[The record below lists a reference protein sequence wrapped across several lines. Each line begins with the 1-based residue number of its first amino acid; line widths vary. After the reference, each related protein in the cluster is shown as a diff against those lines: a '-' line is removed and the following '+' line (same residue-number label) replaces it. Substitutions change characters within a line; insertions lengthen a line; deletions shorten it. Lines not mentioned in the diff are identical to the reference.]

1 MYLGHIVEL
10 VESEELYKNPLH
22 PYTQALLTAIP
33 RPNPEIA
40 KKRNRIIL
48 KGEIPSPVNPPSGCK
63 FRTRCP
69 YAKDICA
76 KEVPSSKITETVIM

>member
-48 KGEIPSPVNPPSGCK
+48 KGEI
-63 FRTRCP
+63 RHR
-69 YAKDICA
+69 
-76 KEVPSSKITETVIM
+76 

>member
-76 KEVPSSKITETVIM
+76 KKCPSSKITETVIM